1 MEETVI
7 LELIGGVLRVF
18 GEKLREVIL
27 YGSVARGTADADS
40 DVDILLL
47 LSAPMTREESDALSE
62 FVSALDLAEGRVFSV
77 IDMEEAE
84 FLRWKNV
91 LPFCINVENE
101 GVSLWKAA

>member
-1 MEETVI
+1 MD
-7 LELIGGVLRVF
+7 LDDCLISASTRD
-18 GEKLREVIL
+18 
-27 YGSVARGTADADS
+27 GTLDGDFLLV

-84 FLRWKNV
+84 YLRWKNV
-91 LPFCINVENE
+91 LPFCSNVENE